1 MWHFVQFL
9 WNWFLNVTGSRNS
22 ATTNATYYGFWSGFG
37 SDLGEVVIIGGLVHF
52 ARHANCGQKGCWRF
66 GRHNWTDAK
75 GVVHKLC
82 RKHHPVVDGQIT
94 GAQIAEQHAARV

>member
-1 MWHFVQFL
+1 VFWAPAQHWLAVHVGVGTSPRAL
-9 WNWFLNVTGSRNS
+9 YWYS
-22 ATTNATYYGFWSGFG
+22 FWSGFG
-37 SDLGEVVIIGGLVHF
+37 SDIGEVAIIGGMVHF